1 MYKYLYL
8 YEFAGRDTKNKKN
21 KTNARQISLITLRS
35 AENTGAPKGKRV

>member
-1 MYKYLYL
+1 MCINIYIYMNLRGETLKI
-8 YEFAGRDTKNKKN
+8 KN